1 MNLVSLLVE
10 RFRLSVFDRSY
21 LLLIGATFLVL
32 FPLLFNDFAQRSGDD
47 NWMLYENTFI
57 RSLQWDNVTYYFTHF
72 YTGQYS
78 PVNTLYYSL
87 IYQLFRLEPFWY
99 HFFSLVL
106 HLLNAM
112 LVYVFIRRL
121 LGVQVAVL
129 PLKLAEDKVRLIAFA
144 TALLFAV
151 HPMQVE
157 SVAWIS
163 ASKNLLYTFFSLLV
177 LLQYM
182 RYASTHSW
190 WAYSL
195 VLVFYLLA
203 FGSKE
208 QAAILPANLLLVD
221 WYTGRN
227 MRKRSYWLSVLPF
240 FVFAAGMGI
249 ISLQAQDAGFA
260 TRLANEYYPLWQ
272 RLVLA
277 CYAFTEYIYKGLL
290 PIKLNY
296 MYSFPMK
303 PGEAMP
309 LVFWFYPVVVLCFG
323 LLLAYAWRRGWRS
336 LFFGLGFLTINLALA
351 LHIVPLARGVLVAD
365 RYFYMGS
372 IGLFFIVCRY
382 LLGQDKYSF
391 SRIRLDPRLLI
402 GIYVLYL
409 GVFAWRYAVHWT

>member
-1 MNLVSLLVE
+1 MNRFLLARYHFFLLVIAGTSA
-10 RFRLSVFDRSY
+10 LY
-21 LLLIGATFLVL
+21 PVL
-32 FPLLFNDFAQRSGDD
+32 FHSFAQRSGDD
-47 NWMLYENTFI
+47 NWMLYENPFI
-57 RSLQWDNVTYYFTHF
+57 WSLEWDNVIYYFTHF

-78 PVNTLYYSL
+78 PVNTLYYSI
-87 IYQLFRLEPFWY
+87 IYQFFSLEPFWY
-99 HFFSLVL
+99 HFFSLTLHLFNTILVYALITRLLDVRGVL
-106 HLLNAM
+106 HPNR
-112 LVYVFIRRL
+112 LV
-121 LGVQVAVL
+121 
-129 PLKLAEDKVRLIAFA
+129 EDKARLIAFG

-163 ASKNLLYTFFSLLV
+163 ASKNLLYTFFSLQA

-182 RYASTHSW
+182 RFASTRSW
-190 WAYSL
+190 WAYLL
-195 VLVFYLLA
+195 VFVFYLLA

-208 QAAILPANLLLVD
+208 QAAILPVILLLAD
-221 WYTGRN
+221 WYTGRE
-227 MRKRSYWLSVLPF
+227 MRERSYWLSVLPF
-240 FVFAAGMGI
+240 FVLAAGMGI
-249 ISLQAQDAGFA
+249 ISLQAQDTGFA

-336 LFFGLGFLTINLALA
+336 LFFGLGFLTINLVLA

-382 LLGQDKYSF
+382 LLGQDKLSF
-391 SRIRLDPRLLI
+391 SRIRLDLRLLI
-402 GIYVLYL
+402 GIYALYL
-409 GVFAWRYAVHWT
+409 GVFSWRYAVQWT